1 MLLDS
6 FLSRSHQHP
15 GGQGQP
21 MVVALE
27 TVVVDYLVRLV
38 FGGPRSKERTAKR
51 SIASSASRR
60 VTLPGGVSSPPGH
73 AGMRSLQ
80 FQW

>member
-1 MLLDS
+1 
-6 FLSRSHQHP
+6 
-15 GGQGQP
+15 

-38 FGGPRSKERTAKR
+38 FGGPISEERLARKR

-73 AGMRSLQ
+73 AGMQSLQ